1 MNLSNI
7 NNTVLLNYSNICCC
21 HNFNDD
27 IFSNVPSN
35 SVFILKVTL
44 KSTGQIPVV
53 LILISKTAVAWS
65 IKSDQVTIH
74 KVHVSDLQYKVRR
87 N

>member
-1 MNLSNI
+1 MILRNI
-7 NNTVLLNYSNICCC
+7 NNIVLLNYSNICCC

-27 IFSNVPSN
+27 IFFNVPSN

-44 KSTGQIPVV
+44 KGTGQIPVV
-53 LILISKTAVAWS
+53 LILISQTAVAWS
-65 IKSDQVTIH
+65 IKSDPVTIH